1 MDDQSWRVF
10 VKLAKL
16 WKDNWKSNN
25 NYPQGKILS
34 KKLIRK
40 NNIKYYLFLTGVL
53 LFMFVGCSSSNLE
66 KIKEKTKDIKKEDL
80 EELKEKVKK
89 IKK

>member
-1 MDDQSWRVF
+1 M
-10 VKLAKL
+10 
-16 WKDNWKSNN
+16 
-25 NYPQGKILS
+25 S
-34 KKLIRK
+34 KKFIRK
-40 NNIKYYLFLTGVL
+40 NNIKYYLFFIGVL

-80 EELKEKVKK
+80 EELKEKIKK

>member
-1 MDDQSWRVF
+1 M
-10 VKLAKL
+10 
-16 WKDNWKSNN
+16 
-25 NYPQGKILS
+25 S

-40 NNIKYYLFLTGVL
+40 INIKYYFFLTGII

-80 EELKEKVKK
+80 EELKEKIKK

>member
-1 MDDQSWRVF
+1 M
-10 VKLAKL
+10 
-16 WKDNWKSNN
+16 SN
-25 NYPQGKILS
+25 KF
-34 KKLIRK
+34 IRK
-40 NNIKYYLFLTGVL
+40 NNIKYYLFITGVI

-66 KIKEKTKDIKKEDL
+66 KMKEKTKDIKKEDL